1 MAAAGDAEA
10 GRERRRGEAAGAF
23 AHDLR
28 TPLTALR
35 MALDLAGEGVAL
47 DGELSAV
54 VRGSLADLE
63 GLVDDFHAA
72 SRIERALLEPASERC
87 ELSAVLAEARS
98 LASDIEIET
107 ATRADAVGAWD
118 RAWLVSAIAVFART
132 ADRTGAADGRWRST

>member
-1 MAAAGDAEA
+1 VAAAGDAEA
-10 GRERRRGEAAGAF
+10 GRERQRREAAGAF

-35 MALDLAGEGVAL
+35 MALDLAGKGAGEGHAL

-87 ELSAVLAEARS
+87 ELSAVLAEAR
-98 LASDIEIET
+98 ASG
-107 ATRADAVGAWD
+107 RPPD
-118 RAWLVSAIAVFART
+118 R
-132 ADRTGAADGRWRST
+132 DR